1 MLKTRQR
8 NFFTTI
14 LSNYS
19 TYQDAIK
26 TAEESAGTTAAKYEA
41 YLDSIEAHLNKLT
54 TAWETF
60 TQRLGQNSVIKFIVD
75 SAAFLVD
82 HLDKIITR
90 FLSFMTVLN
99 AYKLPSMF
107 KNMWSGTKNLFTGN
121 QSGGGAKFGV
131 VSRGF
136 SSVEHKLD
144 EIKAA
149 IKNPNGTEGGDDSG
163 INAPKGKKSAKARWG
178 AAALTGVVAG
188 LSAGL
193 SGTNS
198 YFGGSMGSKD
208 VKINDIQSSPIDN
221 IVNGVATGLSTGLL
235 SAIPVVGPL
244 LGPIFGPV
252 LGDVFGGLFKW
263 WNHRDE
269 IERKQRVQ
277 DALKIVDAINKANE
291 SVQKIESQVAKRGS
305 SDFDA
310 TEIWDAIYSTLNALY
325 EADNGFKVV
334 EDFADRVGEAL
345 EQAGA
350 GKEGDTA
357 ENYLSL
363 LVDGTDQQAEI
374 VNRILSATLD
384 LNKAFQTYASQEE
397 TRYQNAQSVDEVRKA
412 AKELGLSGA
421 GTIEDLLKELKDK
434 YDQDYQNLSDKDREK
449 LTTNITKLSKAINSY
464 NEMAQEVN
472 KSAFASAITMSGVSD
487 WTSAD
492 MAVKSLDEAVIR
504 IVNQVAE
511 SGAEIGIQLRD
522 YNGEIT
528 KEARDYAISAIKNS
542 GLGDLFKRETT
553 PLFRLLEDKKERN
566 RIANGLG
573 KTFEEVLDG
582 VNKAKTSEELKALF
596 SEQELEALGFKD
608 NAEGLRDYI
617 LHLNDSTVELESFS
631 KAVHISQNDLESHSE
646 VFDTTLQELTRSVS
660 ETIEAMNQM
669 TSIVDNIIST
679 GGLSVTI
686 LQDILKKA
694 PSLLYKTLENG
705 DVTID
710 TSIENIF
717 NNVWNKVMGQQ
728 ADVLLSNAQI
738 TGNLSDSNFIEAF
751 KKSLKA
757 AGRSDAEIAYLAG
770 VSDLETILDDIR
782 EKGDD
787 QILNALLSSTFTDDI
802 ENTKKILSQLSTYQ
816 TKIIEN
822 QIDNLNSQKE
832 AISKVNDE
840 YKKEIDLIKARQAL
854 ENAKNEKK
862 RVYRAGV
869 GWTYEV
875 DQEAIQKAQED
886 LQQKENQ
893 VDEEN
898 LQYQIDLLEKEK
910 SILNNLPSEMTL
922 QRQKE
927 LFEVFGDSLSAGGV
941 SVNNFV
947 VAIQNAYNKLNDIKA
962 PDTSD
967 YTGSNTGVA
976 NAIETGTEFLS
987 STKKPK
993 IAGSGGGWYRPN
1005 GTRITGLRYYKQN
1018 AEKAGMSFE
1027 DYMVSKGYQHFSQGE
1042 PIMFGEKGSE
1052 QWKSSAN
1059 DYNTF
1064 LASLTDKDSGWFAK
1078 LDIANWLNKDG
1089 TVKTADEL
1097 NKRYGLTGENVLTDD
1112 AIAKW
1117 VGLYNTYKNAK
1128 KQEIKEYG
1136 EKTDIKDGRFSRIDL
1151 GGGYYLYLGVPTYA
1165 VSSEVQENLG
1175 SVPAFTKKD
1184 SYKAAIKDFSPT
1196 NIVVADKNGICYALN
1211 GNQWIKSVPLGK
1223 WYNDIYWASS
1233 IDEIDK
1239 SLGTDGLYQQN
1250 VHLSV
1255 GRHGSGKG
1263 KNGAW
1268 DHLKNHYNGGN
1279 DIVEPLSLINELGTE
1294 GIVTPQGT
1302 LTSLPAHTGIV
1313 PADLTRNLYQLGE
1326 LAPTLIKRTFA
1337 TDPLTKNRSFGNT
1350 EDNSMNVNQLY
1361 ASFNVDNDFDFE
1373 KLLIQAR
1380 QYMAMTKN
1388 KKL

>member
-1 MLKTRQR
+1 MRQR

-26 TAEESAGTTAAKYEA
+26 TAEESAGTSAAKYEA
-41 YLDSIEAHLNKLT
+41 YMDSIEAHLNQVT

-60 TQRLGQNSVIKFIVD
+60 TQKLGQSDVIKKLVD
-75 SAAFLVD
+75 ASAFLISR
-82 HLDKIITR
+82 LDRILSY
-90 FLSFMTVLN
+90 FLTIFSANMGYKLSKGNLGIGSTAKNFLLGPGHGSTKQLGTIKNYVKQIKDILLKKSKKSSNGKDGEDENLKPSKKQKAAASALAGIASGVSGFVTGPNN
-99 AYKLPSMF
+99 AYSKGLY
-107 KNMWSGTKNLFTGN
+107 GTKDVGIDDIE
-121 QSGGGAKFGV
+121 SDVAD
-131 VSRGF
+131 R
-136 SSVEHKLD
+136 
-144 EIKAA
+144 A
-149 IKNPNGTEGGDDSG
+149 ING
-163 INAPKGKKSAKARWG
+163 
-178 AAALTGVVAG
+178 ALTGG
-188 LSAGL
+188 LAAL
-193 SGTNS
+193 GT
-198 YFGGSMGSKD
+198 YF
-208 VKINDIQSSPIDN
+208 
-221 IVNGVATGLSTGLL
+221 
-235 SAIPVVGPL
+235 
-244 LGPIFGPV
+244 LGPIGGM
-252 LGDVFGGLFKW
+252 LGNIVGNELGTLFKW
-263 WNHRDE
+263 FNHRDE

-310 TEIWDAIYSTLNALY
+310 TETWDAIYSTLNALY
-325 EADNGFKVV
+325 EADNGFEVV

-350 GKEGDTA
+350 GQKGDTA
-357 ENYLSL
+357 QNYLSL
-363 LVDGTDQQAEI
+363 LVGGTDQQAEI

-397 TRYQNAQSVDEVRKA
+397 TRYQNAQSVDEVRKV

-434 YDQDYQNLSDKDREK
+434 YDQDYQKLSDKDREK

-492 MAVKSLDEAVIR
+492 MAVKSLDEAVIK

-511 SGAEIGIQLRD
+511 SGAEVGIQLRD

-566 RIANGLG
+566 RIANGLS

-582 VNKAKTSEELKALF
+582 VNKAKTSEELKAMF

-608 NAEGLRDYI
+608 NVEGLRDYI

-631 KAVHISQNDLESHSE
+631 KAAHISQNNLESHSE
-646 VFDTTLQELTRSVS
+646 LFDTTLQELTRSVS

-669 TSIVDNIIST
+669 TSVVDNIIST

-694 PSLLYKTLENG
+694 PSLLYKTLEDG
-705 DVTID
+705 KVTID
-710 TSIENIF
+710 TSVENIF

-751 KKSLKA
+751 KTSLKA
-757 AGRSDAEIAYLAG
+757 AGRSDTEIAYLAG

-869 GWTYEV
+869 GWTYEA

-893 VDEEN
+893 RDEEN

-922 QRQKE
+922 QKQKE
-927 LFEVFGDSLSAGGV
+927 LFEVFGDNLSAGGI

-962 PDTSD
+962 PDTSS

-976 NAIETGTEFLS
+976 NAVTNLGSFSKPSNLS
-987 STKKPK
+987 EITAS
-993 IAGSGGGWYRPN
+993 GGWYRN
-1005 GTRITGLRYYKQN
+1005 G
-1018 AEKAGMSFE
+1018 EKASMSDLAHYKSDAAKKGMSPD
-1027 DYMVSKGYQHFSQGE
+1027 DYLKSIGYAYSST
-1042 PIMFGEKGSE
+1042 GSF
-1052 QWKSSAN
+1052 KSSNKEGSSEWKNDAG

-1064 LASLTDKDSGWFAK
+1064 LTSLTNKDNGWFAK
-1078 LDIANWLNKDG
+1078 LDVANWLNEDG
-1089 TVKTADEL
+1089 TAKTAAEL
-1097 NKRYGLTGENVLTDD
+1097 NKRYGLTGENALKDD
-1112 AIAKW
+1112 VIAEW
-1117 VGLYNTYKNAK
+1117 VGLYNTYRNAEAK
-1128 KQEIKEYG
+1128 EIKKYG
-1136 EKTDIKDGRFSRIDL
+1136 VVEDIGSRGNKKIDL
-1151 GGGYYLYLGVPTYA
+1151 GNGVFLYNGIQKLPQYSEETELTGLNNAQLLGESLEGYNQA
-1165 VSSEVQENLG
+1165 
-1175 SVPAFTKKD
+1175 
-1184 SYKAAIKDFSPT
+1184 KADFSIKDDDIFIFKDGKFYSHPEKGWLET
-1196 NIVVADKNGICYALN
+1196 KPYFHQYNSNSNRYDFFGRQYLRGKNWKDEITTQYLDWAVEGNSLLNGIAKPYQY
-1211 GNQWIKSVPLGK
+1211 GNITK
-1223 WYNDIYWASS
+1223 Y
-1233 IDEIDK
+1233 
-1239 SLGTDGLYQQN
+1239 SLRYKEGTTN
-1250 VHLSV
+1250 A
-1255 GRHGSGKG
+1255 KG
-1263 KNGAW
+1263 
-1268 DHLKNHYNGGN
+1268 DT
-1279 DIVEPLSLINELGTE
+1279 SLINELGTE

-1302 LTSLPAHTGIV
+1302 LTALPAHTGIV

-1326 LAPTLIKRTFA
+1326 LAPTLIKRTFT
-1337 TDPLTKNRSFGNT
+1337 TDPLTTNRPFGNT

>member
-1 MLKTRQR
+1 M
-8 NFFTTI
+8 
-14 LSNYS
+14 SNYS

-26 TAEESAGTTAAKYEA
+26 TAENSAGTSAEKYEA
-41 YLDSIEAHLNKLT
+41 YMDSIEAHLNQVT

-60 TQRLGQNSVIKFIVD
+60 TQKLGQSDVIKK
-75 SAAFLVD
+75 LVD
-82 HLDKIITR
+82 ASALLINRLDRILSY
-90 FLSFMTVLN
+90 FLTIFSAN
-99 AYKLPSMF
+99 IGYKLSKGNLGIGSVA
-107 KNMWSGTKNLFTGN
+107 KNFIFGPGHGAQKQKETAITSRLDSIKNLLK
-121 QSGGGAKFGV
+121 QIRDKF
-131 VSRGF
+131 
-136 SSVEHKLD
+136 K
-144 EIKAA
+144 
-149 IKNPNGTEGGDDSG
+149 
-163 INAPKGKKSAKARWG
+163 KGKKEGNENEDDGNLKPSKKQKG
-178 AAALTGVVAG
+178 NAAL
-188 LSAGL
+188 L
-193 SGTNS
+193 SGIASGVSGFVTGPSNAYS
-198 YFGGSMGSKD
+198 KGLYGTKD
-208 VKINDIQSSPIDN
+208 VGIDDIESDVADRAI
-221 IVNGVATGLSTGLL
+221 NGVLTGGLAAL
-235 SAIPVVGPL
+235 GTYF
-244 LGPIFGPV
+244 LGPIGGMIGNAV
-252 LGDVFGGLFKW
+252 GNELGTLFKW
-263 WNHRDE
+263 FNHRDE

-277 DALKIVDAINKANE
+277 DALKIVDAINKANQ
-291 SVQKIESQVAKRGS
+291 SIQKIDAQVAKRGS

-310 TEIWDAIYSTLNALY
+310 TETWNAIYSTLNALY
-325 EADNGFKVV
+325 ETDNGFEVV
-334 EDFADRVGEAL
+334 EDFEDRVGKAL
-345 EQAGA
+345 AQAGV

-357 ENYLSL
+357 QNYLSL

-397 TRYQNAQSVDEVRKA
+397 TRYQNAQSVDEVRKV

-511 SGAEIGIQLRD
+511 SGAEVGIQLRD

-528 KEARDYAISAIKNS
+528 KEARDYAISAIKNI

-553 PLFRLLEDKKERN
+553 SLFRLLEDKKERN

-631 KAVHISQNDLESHSE
+631 KAAHISQNNLESHSE
-646 VFDTTLQELTRSVS
+646 LFDTTLQELTRSIS

-669 TSIVDNIIST
+669 TSVVDNIIST

-694 PSLLYKTLENG
+694 PSLLYKTLEDG
-705 DVTID
+705 KVTID
-710 TSIENIF
+710 TSVENIF
-717 NNVWNKVMGQQ
+717 NNVWNKVMEQQ

-751 KKSLKA
+751 KTSLKA
-757 AGRSDAEIAYLAG
+757 AGRSDTEIAYLAG

-854 ENAKNEKK
+854 ESAKNEKK
-862 RVYRAGV
+862 RVYRTGV
-869 GWTYEV
+869 GWTYEA

-927 LFEVFGDSLSAGGV
+927 LFEVFGDSLGAGGV

-947 VAIQNAYNKLNDIKA
+947 VAIQDAYNKLNNIKA

-967 YTGSNTGVA
+967 YIGSNTGVA
-976 NAIETGTEFLS
+976 NAIKAGTEFLS
-987 STKKPK
+987 STEKPK

-1018 AEKAGMSFE
+1018 AEKEGMSFE
-1027 DYMVSKGYQHFSQGE
+1027 DYMTSKGYKHFSNGE
-1042 PIMFGEKGSE
+1042 PILFGEKGSE
-1052 QWKSSAN
+1052 QWKSNAN
-1059 DYNTF
+1059 DYNAF
-1064 LASLTDKDSGWFAK
+1064 LTSLTDKDSGWFKK
-1078 LDIANWLNKDG
+1078 LDVANWFNEDG

-1097 NKRYGLTGENVLTDD
+1097 NKRYGLTGKNVLTKDV
-1112 AIAKW
+1112 IAKW
-1117 VGLYNTYKNAK
+1117 VGLYNTYKNTEKINSPFLRFNSWITKDGIPIFEVGKDIYYVAK
-1128 KQEIKEYG
+1128 NLMPTSRQPREYFG
-1136 EKTDIKDGRFSRIDL
+1136 DKGAIPLDDTMNKNIKDLNQLYGISNA
-1151 GGGYYLYLGVPTYA
+1151 YLYYNGDMYK
-1165 VSSEVQENLG
+1165 EKGG
-1175 SVPAFTKKD
+1175 SYYKWSYTTKK
-1184 SYKAAIKDFSPT
+1184 STARGHHTTQTTASNSEKWKNLLESKQNASGTYDFS
-1196 NIVVADKNGICYALN
+1196 
-1211 GNQWIKSVPLGK
+1211 
-1223 WYNDIYWASS
+1223 
-1233 IDEIDK
+1233 
-1239 SLGTDGLYQQN
+1239 
-1250 VHLSV
+1250 
-1255 GRHGSGKG
+1255 
-1263 KNGAW
+1263 
-1268 DHLKNHYNGGN
+1268 GG
-1279 DIVEPLSLINELGTE
+1279 PSLINELGTE

-1302 LTSLPAHTGIV
+1302 LTALPAHTGVV

-1326 LAPTLIKRTFA
+1326 LAPTLIKRTFVTDSLA
-1337 TDPLTKNRSFGNT
+1337 TNKSFGNT

>member
-1 MLKTRQR
+1 M
-8 NFFTTI
+8 
-14 LSNYS
+14 SNYS

-26 TAEESAGTTAAKYEA
+26 TAEESAGTSAAKYEA
-41 YLDSIEAHLNKLT
+41 YMDSIEAHLNQVT

-60 TQRLGQNSVIKFIVD
+60 TQKLGQSDVIKKLVD
-75 SAAFLVD
+75 ASAFLISRLDRILSYFLTMFGANIGYKLSKGNLGIGSAA
-82 HLDKIITR
+82 
-90 FLSFMTVLN
+90 
-99 AYKLPSMF
+99 
-107 KNMWSGTKNLFTGN
+107 KNF
-121 QSGGGAKFGV
+121 
-131 VSRGF
+131 
-136 SSVEHKLD
+136 
-144 EIKAA
+144 
-149 IKNPNGTEGGDDSG
+149 
-163 INAPKGKKSAKARWG
+163 
-178 AAALTGVVAG
+178 
-188 LSAGL
+188 
-193 SGTNS
+193 
-198 YFGGSMGSKD
+198 
-208 VKINDIQSSPIDN
+208 
-221 IVNGVATGLSTGLL
+221 
-235 SAIPVVGPL
+235 L
-244 LGPIFGPV
+244 LGPGYGAQKQKEIAITSRLDGIKNLLKQIRDKSKKGIKEGDENEEDGNLKPSKKQKGKAALLAGIASGVSGFVTGPSNAYSKGLYGTKDVGIDDIESDAADKAINGVLTGGLAALGTYFLGPIGGV
-252 LGDVFGGLFKW
+252 LGNIIGNEFGTLFKW
-263 WNHRDE
+263 LRHRDE

-277 DALKIVDAINKANE
+277 DALKVVDAINKANE

-310 TEIWDAIYSTLNALY
+310 TETWNAIYSTLNALY
-325 EADNGFKVV
+325 ETDNGFEVIK
-334 EDFADRVGEAL
+334 DFEDRVGEAL
-345 EQAGA
+345 KQAGV

-357 ENYLSL
+357 QNYLSL

-397 TRYQNAQSVDEVRKA
+397 TRYQNSQSVDEVRKA
-412 AKELGLSGA
+412 AKELGLSGV

-504 IVNQVAE
+504 IVDQVEE
-511 SGAEIGIQLRD
+511 SGAEVGIRLRD
-522 YNGEIT
+522 YNRKIT
-528 KEARDYAISAIKNS
+528 KEARDDAISSIKNS

-553 PLFRLLEDKKERN
+553 PLFRLLEDKKERKE
-566 RIANGLG
+566 IASKLG
-573 KTFEEVLDG
+573 KSFEEIIDEINTKSL
-582 VNKAKTSEELKALF
+582 S
-596 SEQELEALGFKD
+596 ELEPD
-608 NAEGLRDYI
+608 AEKLEMTTEQYRSYM
-617 LHLNDSTVELESFS
+617 LHLNDSTTELESFS
-631 KAVHISQNDLESHSE
+631 KAAHISQNNLESHSE
-646 VFDTTLQELTRSVS
+646 LFDTTLQELTRSVS
-660 ETIEAMNQM
+660 ETVEAMNQM

-694 PSLLYKTLENG
+694 PSLLYKTLEDG
-705 DVTID
+705 KVTID
-710 TSIENIF
+710 TSVENIF

-738 TGNLSDSNFIEAF
+738 MGNLSDSNFIEAF
-751 KKSLKA
+751 KTSLKA

-787 QILNALLSSTFTDDI
+787 QILNALLSSAFTDDI

-869 GWTYEV
+869 GWTYEA

-927 LFEVFGDSLSAGGV
+927 LFEVFGDSLSAGGI

-947 VAIQNAYNKLNDIKA
+947 VAIQNAYDKLNNIES
-962 PDTSD
+962 PDTSS

-976 NAIETGTEFLS
+976 NAIDAGTEFLS

-993 IAGSGGGWYRPN
+993 IGGYGGNWYRPN
-1005 GTRITGLRYYKQN
+1005 GTKITGLAHYRQN
-1018 AEKAGMSFE
+1018 AKKAGMSFE
-1027 DYMVSKGYQHFSQGE
+1027 DYMVSKGYQHFSKDE
-1042 PIMFGEKGSE
+1042 PVILGEKGSE
-1052 QWKSSAN
+1052 KWRSNAN

-1064 LASLTDKDSGWFAK
+1064 LASLKDKDNGWFTK
-1078 LDIANWLNKDG
+1078 LHVGDWLNEDE
-1089 TVKTADEL
+1089 TAKTADEL
-1097 NKRYGLTGENVLTDD
+1097 NKRYGLTGENRLDEGT
-1112 AIAKW
+1112 IAQW
-1117 VGLYNTYKNAK
+1117 VGLYNVYKDKNEVEIPDWELSSKGNYSLNGVYYNPNMAFWNGFLQNNQDMVPLK
-1128 KQEIKEYG
+1128 GFDGENSGKTLSLKQAETADTLIKL
-1136 EKTDIKDGRFSRIDL
+1136 K
-1151 GGGYYLYLGVPTYA
+1151 
-1165 VSSEVQENLG
+1165 QHLG
-1175 SVPAFTKKD
+1175 SDRSNFAYPLVMYNGVLYYKKGDKWEAVDFEWMDLNLDEPLD
-1184 SYKAAIKDFSPT
+1184 SPYNKYIAAIWGNPNLEKDNGWDVTGKELEDYFLNLTLP
-1196 NIVVADKNGICYALN
+1196 NFEDKLAKVPSYAQ
-1211 GNQWIKSVPLGK
+1211 GS
-1223 WYNDIYWASS
+1223 YNFHG
-1233 IDEIDK
+1233 
-1239 SLGTDGLYQQN
+1239 GT
-1250 VHLSV
+1250 
-1255 GRHGSGKG
+1255 
-1263 KNGAW
+1263 
-1268 DHLKNHYNGGN
+1268 
-1279 DIVEPLSLINELGTE
+1279 SLINELGTE

-1302 LTSLPAHTGIV
+1302 LTALPAHAGIV

-1326 LAPTLIKRTFA
+1326 LAPTLIKRTFI
-1337 TDPLTKNRSFGNT
+1337 TDSLSGNRPFGNT